1 MVFEPYGRLL
11 NNVYTKWPV
20 FSLRCNV
27 FAISNNSI
35 IMKQPVRK
43 RQDQLRI
50 LLPWQFYDR
59 ALPAFP

>member
-20 FSLRCNV
+20 FLLRCNV
-27 FAISNNSI
+27 FAISNNSF

-43 RQDQLRI
+43 RQGLPELREGAE
-50 LLPWQFYDR
+50 R
-59 ALPAFP
+59 A

>member
-20 FSLRCNV
+20 FLLRCNV
-27 FAISNNSI
+27 FAISNNSF

-43 RQDQLRI
+43 RQGQHRI
-50 LLPWQFYDR
+50 P
-59 ALPAFP
+59 